1 MCTMQEI
8 DVFSLFSALKKDGVA
23 KLSDHVIKRDDDK
36 KNG

>member
-1 MCTMQEI
+1 MATFQQI
-8 DVFSLFSALKKDGVA
+8 DVFSLFEALYRDGET